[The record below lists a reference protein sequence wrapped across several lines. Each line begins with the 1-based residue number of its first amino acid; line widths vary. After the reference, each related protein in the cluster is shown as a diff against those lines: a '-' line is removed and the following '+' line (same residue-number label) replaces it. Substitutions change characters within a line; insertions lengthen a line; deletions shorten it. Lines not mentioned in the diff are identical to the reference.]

1 MAQCKECTYEIPAG
15 SPVCTTC
22 GAPAP
27 TSAAGAPVAK
37 TEKASKG
44 VDEWLLRGVLGFL
57 AAIVVAAAGFT
68 LWSLVSQ
75 VARGG

>member
-27 TSAAGAPVAK
+27 GGGPVAAPK
-37 TEKASKG
+37 EAKG
-44 VDEWLLRGVLGFL
+44 VEEWLLRGVLAFL
-57 AAIVVAAAGFT
+57 VVIVVAAASFT
-68 LWSLVSQ
+68 LWSLFSQ
-75 VARGG
+75 VSRGG

>member
-27 TSAAGAPVAK
+27 TAGAAAA
-37 TEKASKG
+37 EKAPKG
-44 VDEWLLRGVLGFL
+44 VEEWLLRGILAFL
-57 AAIVVAAAGFT
+57 ATIVVAAAGFT
-68 LWSLVSQ
+68 LWSLFSQ
-75 VARGG
+75 VSRGG